1 MRVFITIIAAGLLT
15 CLPLSSQSKYEIRA
29 AWLTTIGALDFPD
42 QKANS
47 AQGVIRQK
55 RELCRILDKLK
66 EAHFNTVLLQTRL
79 RGDVIYPSIFEG
91 FAESLTGFTGRN
103 PGYDLLKFAVEECH
117 KRGLELHAWI
127 VALPAGNERQTKLQ
141 GKAAVTRKHPEI
153 CRKYKGV
160 WYLDP
165 GNPKTADY
173 LAGIVHEI
181 VSSYDVDGI
190 HLDYIRYPD
199 HPADFPDRALF
210 RKYGKGKTLEQW
222 RRDNITRIVRRLYDE
237 TKKLKPWI
245 KVSSSPIGKYKDTP
259 RYSSK
264 GWNAYHAVYQ
274 DVSRW
279 MKEGIQDLIFPMMY
293 FQKNSFY
300 PFALDWNEHK
310 NGRWVVPGLGIYF
323 MHPDEQDWTLD
334 EICRQISFTRENG
347 LDGQAY
353 FRTRFLL
360 DNTKGLLDE
369 LKEQVYPYPAVVP
382 PMTWEDSIPPSPPTR
397 PSLSMQDKTTRI
409 KWQAPAQKGKN
420 DACYYRIYA
429 SDSYPVDTG
438 DGRKLMES
446 RTDSTCY
453 TFISKEPWKQQLY
466 WAVTAVD
473 RFGNESLPL
482 TFKAPPEGIDIIE
495 GNLPDIPQGHILI
508 ISDVTGKELVR
519 LPASTKDWPEN
530 IRDGLF
536 RLSLLGPDGQVQIIG
551 ITLR

>member
-1 MRVFITIIAAGLLT
+1 MRVFITILIAGLLT

-29 AWLTTIGALDFPD
+29 AWLTTIGALDFPM

-47 AQGVIRQK
+47 PQGVIRQK

-66 EAHFNTVLLQTRL
+66 DARFNTVLLQTRL
-79 RGDVIYPSIFEG
+79 RGDVIYPSVFEG

-103 PGYDLLKFAVEECH
+103 PGYDLLKFAIAECH
-117 KRGLELHAWI
+117 KRGMELHAWI
-127 VALPAGNERQTKLQ
+127 VAIPIGNERQVKLQ
-141 GKAAVTRKHPEI
+141 GKNAVTKKHPEL
-153 CRKYKGV
+153 CKKYKGI

-165 GNPKTADY
+165 GNPKTDDY
-173 LAGIVHEI
+173 LAGIVREI
-181 VSSYDVDGI
+181 VSSYDIDGI
-190 HLDYIRYPD
+190 HLDYIRYPE
-199 HPADFPDRALF
+199 HPETFPDRALF
-210 RKYGKGKTLEQW
+210 RKYGKGKTVDQW

-245 KVSSSPIGKYKDTP
+245 KVSSSPVGKYNDTP

-264 GWNAYHAVYQ
+264 GWNAFHTVYQ
-274 DVSRW
+274 DACQW

-293 FQKNSFY
+293 FQRNSFY

-310 NGRWVVPGLGIYF
+310 SGQWVVPGLGIYF

-347 LDGQAY
+347 MDGQAY

-369 LKEQVYPYPAVVP
+369 LKEQVYLHPAVVP
-382 PMTWEDSIPPSPPTR
+382 PMTWEDSIPPSSPAC
-397 PSLSMQDKTTRI
+397 PSFTAEGNMTRI
-409 KWQAPAQKGKN
+409 EWKAPESKDN
-420 DACYYRIYA
+420 RDTCYYRIYA
-429 SDSYPVDTG
+429 SNSYPVDT
-438 DGRKLMES
+438 DNIRNLQEA

-453 TFISKEPWKQQLY
+453 TFMPRMPWQQQLY

-482 TFKAPPEGIDIIE
+482 ALNTPPKGTDIVEG
-495 GNLPDIPQGHILI
+495 GLPDIPQGCILI
-508 ISDVTGKELVR
+508 ISDAAGQELVR
-519 LPASTKDWPEN
+519 MPSSARVWPEKL
-530 IRDGLF
+530 RDGLF
-536 RLSLLGPDGQVQIIG
+536 RLSLLHPDGQVETIG